1 MNILYIYRGSVNQ
14 LSGAGIHVGEVIRN
28 LAQRN
33 TIILLADQGDSFPG
47 TAVTVLPMN
56 IPRIKGFSYIMEIS
70 YLIFNTL
77 RVACKNN
84 IDIIYC
90 RDGFSCLC
98 AILLNRIKKVPFV
111 FEVNGIL
118 SDESRIRKSGSVSI
132 ALTRIFEHII
142 FKNSDVLICV
152 TEKLKKVIEKRYK
165 KRVYFVPNGA
175 NTDLFRPIE
184 DARKRLNLDEQFFYI
199 GYVGSFAPWQGI
211 DILVKAGS
219 EVVKTLSNVKIL
231 LAGEHKEEIVKMVK
245 NLHMQEHVIF
255 AGRIPHAEVPLYINA
270 SHICVTPKR
279 PLQSGY
285 SPLKLFEYM
294 ACGKPVIASRI
305 KGFEILE
312 KVNAGILVE
321 PENSTALAKAL
332 ITLLQS
338 EEQRMEM
345 GKNGREYVVKNHS
358 WAKISKEIEEIC
370 LRTIAEKD
378 LNNYRSRER

>member
-28 LAQRN
+28 LAQKN
-33 TIILLADQGDSFPG
+33 TVTLLVDEGDSFPG
-47 TAVTVLPMN
+47 TQVTVIPMN
-56 IPRIKGFSYIMEIS
+56 IPRIKKLSFIMEIS

-77 RVACKNN
+77 KVACKINM
-84 IDIIYC
+84 DIIYC
-90 RDGFSCLC
+90 RDAVSCLC
-98 AILLNRIKKVPFV
+98 AILLNRIKKAPFI

-118 SDESRIRKSGSVSI
+118 SDESRIRKSGRVSI

-142 FKNSDVLICV
+142 FTNSDTLICV
-152 TEKLKKVIEKRYK
+152 TETLKRVIGERYK

-175 NTDLFRPIE
+175 NTDLFRPIK
-184 DARKRLNLDEQFFYI
+184 DARKRLNLDEQVFYI

-211 DILVKAGS
+211 DILVEAGA
-219 EVVKTLSNVKIL
+219 EVVKTFSNVKIL
-231 LAGEHKEEIVKMVK
+231 LAGAHNEKIVNKVR
-245 NLHMQEHVIF
+245 NLHMQDNVIF

-285 SPLKLFEYM
+285 SPLKLYEYM
-294 ACGKPVIASRI
+294 ACGKPVIASRLE
-305 KGFEILE
+305 GFEILE

-332 ITLLQS
+332 ITLYQS

-345 GKNGREYVVKNHS
+345 GKNGREYVTTYHS
-358 WAKISKEIEEIC
+358 WAKISQEIEDIC

-378 LNNYRSRER
+378 L